1 MPPSYPAAFFL
12 LPSACVP
19 DRFQL
24 KSNPALGRA
33 VSGKWEKIWNKRTC
47 ILARSVAEAVLAD
60 VPLNSLS
67 EGLGEDH

>member
-12 LPSACVP
+12 LPCACVP

-24 KSNPALGRA
+24 QTNPALGRA
-33 VSGKWEKIWNKRTC
+33 VSGKWEKAWNKRTG

-60 VPLNSLS
+60 
-67 EGLGEDH
+67 EDH

>member
-33 VSGKWEKIWNKRTC
+33 VSGKWDKMWNRRTG
-47 ILARSVAEAVLAD
+47 IIAKSVAEAVLA
-60 VPLNSLS
+60 
-67 EGLGEDH
+67 EGLAISADGEVI